1 MNMYDDDDQSVP
13 RTWVTYGINQSNA
26 LISKIEE
33 IAAEPGI
40 EPETAMLL
48 KMAMEAQRTGR
59 MPELPIAMQPM
70 PVSLP
75 VAMPFSGD
83 YTERP

>member
-1 MNMYDDDDQSVP
+1 MS
-13 RTWVTYGINQSNA
+13 A
-26 LISKIEE
+26 LIAKIEE

-70 PVSLP
+70 PLP

-83 YTERP
+83 YHVKKQGNQ